1 MRVAP
6 TDLDGAFDLSASS
19 TRDVRVVVVDTRVY
33 GLQLVRD
40 LRTVFPR
47 LRIVAI
53 ATDRRLELRA
63 LKAGADD
70 ALPPT
75 ATPAE
80 VARAAAALLSR

>member
-1 MRVAP
+1 MALPRR
-6 TDLDGAFDLSASS
+6 
-19 TRDVRVVVVDTRVY
+19 TRDCLERNGRVR
-33 GLQLVRD
+33 GI
-40 LRTVFPR
+40 FPQ